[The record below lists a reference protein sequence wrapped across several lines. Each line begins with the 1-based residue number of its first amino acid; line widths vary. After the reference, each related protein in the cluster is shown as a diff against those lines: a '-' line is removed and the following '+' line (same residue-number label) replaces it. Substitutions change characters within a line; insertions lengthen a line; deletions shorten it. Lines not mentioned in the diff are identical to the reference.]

1 MSRTTLEIDDD
12 VLAAAKELAKAQNS
26 TAGQVIS
33 ELARKA
39 LTHHA
44 DADVRAPNGLLYQD
58 GWYVLPSRG
67 GLVTNELIDKIQEE
81 LDREDARIA
90 GRERSRSADGQ

>member
-1 MSRTTLEIDDD
+1 MSRTTLDIDDD
-12 VLAAAKELAKAQNS
+12 VLAAAKELAKARNS

-44 DADVRAPNGLLYQD
+44 DDDSPARNGLVYQD

-67 GLVTNELIDKIQEE
+67 GVVTNELIDKIQEE

-90 GRERSRSADGQ
+90 GCERSPGVDGQ